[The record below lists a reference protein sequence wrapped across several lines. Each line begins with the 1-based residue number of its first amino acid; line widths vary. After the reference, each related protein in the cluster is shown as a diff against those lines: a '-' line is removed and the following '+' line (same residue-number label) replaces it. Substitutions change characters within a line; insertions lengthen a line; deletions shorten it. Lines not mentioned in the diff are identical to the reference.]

1 MSKDGLIVLK
11 DICDTCFKNLE
22 IDNTKDDSSIE
33 KALNGTKIVVTSALM
48 IGAKNKA
55 CGAGYS
61 FCVRGTGQL
70 DNGVLK
76 QDIEKYR
83 QDVQAKLN
91 ELNKDGDE
99 NNKEVCWYLGSKSN
113 DVETRIMINPESP
126 FAGKKLQINNQK
138 QEATNKK

>member
-1 MSKDGLIVLK
+1 MKKYYQFEFGKKYLFDKDLYLRNFINDMLCRCYAMF
-11 DICDTCFKNLE
+11 DYKNLP
-22 IDNTKDDSSIE
+22 NTI
-33 KALNGTKIVVTSALM
+33 
-48 IGAKNKA
+48 
-55 CGAGYS
+55 
-61 FCVRGTGQL
+61 Q
-70 DNGVLK
+70 K

-126 FAGKKLQINNQK
+126 FAGQKFKTNNQK
-138 QEATNKK
+138 QEASDKKWVI